1 MNSICNLLFH
11 AVLLVILTSSYVFAM
26 YGEEDT
32 SVVHIVRNVTWN
44 DFITQ
49 IEFLR
54 EDSPQDSLD
63 KKLVIHRFL
72 KGYEIEVRVDIR
84 DLEALKAI
92 NQTGSSPE
100 SLIGI

>member
-1 MNSICNLLFH
+1 MNS
-11 AVLLVILTSSYVFAM
+11 
-26 YGEEDT
+26 
-32 SVVHIVRNVTWN
+32 
-44 DFITQ
+44 
-49 IEFLR
+49 
-54 EDSPQDSLD
+54 

-100 SLIGI
+100 SSIGI